1 MTPTVWIVEMQK
13 LQRKILDV
21 EEIKD
26 FRIYPKDC
34 IQEMLVWFLM
44 SVLGILD

>member
-1 MTPTVWIVEMQK
+1 MTPTVRIVEMQK
-13 LQRKILDV
+13 LQWKILDV

-26 FRIYPKDC
+26 VRIYPKDC

-44 SVLGILD
+44 SVLEILD